1 MRSVLFVLWMTS
13 SLISAAQDCTP
24 EALLKRP
31 GVWKA
36 GMSGSIHGISPKD
49 LVRERATLASI
60 HKMIQ
65 AKSKPEGCQFLYTN
79 AFTGFMPGTGKNWIA
94 DFYDYTIYVLPYLCD
109 PASSDKTK
117 SYTAIATATILN
129 INVNI
134 LSSLSAMY
142 AAELPD
148 DEFRGYLKLATRPVW
163 NDGYYLMSDRVTD
176 AYDPKHISKETSI
189 LITYN
194 DTLPFSYLS
203 RKEYLAL
210 TKKRL
215 EKTIHDNS
223 SSKEYYNKYMNAIN
237 SWLQKPETELSKAA
251 VCMWNDEEQ
260 FTGFVEEGT
269 KGSFLAVKPNPAYY
283 RKGLPRS
290 TPQFINVLFRVTEG
304 YPVMTINMDSI
315 RKAVDLAALRNMLGV
330 APANGASTTG
340 KAKRTVLTNKTH
352 KPV

>member
-1 MRSVLFVLWMTS
+1 MIC
-13 SLISAAQDCTP
+13 SLISVAQDCTP

-36 GMSGSIHGISPKD
+36 GMGGSIHGVSAKD
-49 LVRERATLASI
+49 LLREKATLASI

-65 AKSKPEGCQFLYTN
+65 ANSTPQGCQFLYTN
-79 AFTGFMPGTGKNWIA
+79 ALTGFMPGTGRNWIA

-117 SYTAIATATILN
+117 SYTAVATATILN
-129 INVNI
+129 VNVNV
-134 LSSLSAMY
+134 LGSLNNLY
-142 AAELPD
+142 AADLPE
-148 DEFRGYLKLATRPVW
+148 DEFRGYLKLAARPVW
-163 NDGYYLMSDRVTD
+163 KDGYYLMSDRVTD
-176 AYDPKHISKETSI
+176 ATDPKHLSKETSI

-194 DTLPFSYLS
+194 DTLPFSYLT

-210 TKKRL
+210 IKKRL
-215 EKTIHDNS
+215 EKSIKDNS

-237 SWLQKPETELSKAA
+237 SWLVKPESELSKAA

-269 KGSFLAVKPNPAYY
+269 KGSFLAVKPNPSYY
-283 RKGLPRS
+283 HKGLPRS

-304 YPVMTINMDSI
+304 YPVMTINMDGI

-330 APANGASTTG
+330 APAKGASTTG
-340 KAKRTVLTNKTH
+340 QAKRPLLSNKTH
-352 KPV
+352 KPI